1 MIGNP
6 ILSLAA
12 LHTAKKLIWKLKNMG
27 QTHPLV
33 GPQNLTALSEMAFV
47 QHVCD
52 SQK

>member
-1 MIGNP
+1 MKNIGQAH
-6 ILSLAA
+6 L
-12 LHTAKKLIWKLKNMG
+12 
-27 QTHPLV
+27 LV